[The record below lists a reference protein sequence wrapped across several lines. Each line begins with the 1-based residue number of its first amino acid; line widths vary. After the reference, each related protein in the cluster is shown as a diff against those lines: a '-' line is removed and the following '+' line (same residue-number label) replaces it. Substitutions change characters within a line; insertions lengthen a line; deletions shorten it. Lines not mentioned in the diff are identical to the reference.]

1 MKPAAA
7 AASIERKTM
16 PDVMKLAEELGKAI
30 NDSPQAVALRKIRDE
45 LSKQP
50 EITKLLKDYRGQTEK
65 IARLEAE
72 QKPVEVDD
80 KRRLQELH
88 GKLVAT
94 DIFKKY
100 TAAQVEYVDVMRR
113 VNDSLRKQL
122 ADTESE

>member
-1 MKPAAA
+1 
-7 AASIERKTM
+7 M

-50 EITKLLKDYRGQTEK
+50 EMTKLLNDFRDHTDK
-65 IARLEAE
+65 IARLEAD

-80 KRRLQELH
+80 KRRLQDLH

-113 VNDSLRKQL
+113 VNDTLRKHL
-122 ADTESE
+122 ADTENE

>member
-1 MKPAAA
+1 
-7 AASIERKTM
+7 M

-30 NDSPQAVALRKIRDE
+30 NDSPQAVALRKIRDD

-50 EITKLLKDYRGQTEK
+50 EITKLLKDYRDHTDK

-80 KRRLQELH
+80 KHRLQELH

-122 ADTESE
+122 ADTENE

>member
-1 MKPAAA
+1 
-7 AASIERKTM
+7 M

-50 EITKLLKDYRGQTEK
+50 EITKLLKDYRGQSDK

-72 QKPVEVDD
+72 QKPVEIED
-80 KRRLQELH
+80 KHRLQELH

-94 DIFKKY
+94 DMFKKY

-122 ADTESE
+122 ADTENE